1 MQNNVYKLRAHH
13 GLCAYFFKGKGYSE
27 EFTAHMAEVIKALQA
42 DATVCLVDSV
52 DVICEKCPNNKAG
65 VCETAE
71 LVEGYDKKTLEYC
84 GLQPNDVLSF
94 ADFQKRVLE
103 RIIFAGEREKIC
115 GNCQWSS
122 ICRLE
127 TDEDK

>member
-1 MQNNVYKLRAHH
+1 MNLFDLTGKVALVTGGAHSIGFGIGV
-13 GLCAYFFKGKGYSE
+13 GLA
-27 EFTAHMAEVIKALQA
+27 QA
-42 DATVCLVDSV
+42 GATVCLVDSV

-84 GLQPNDVLSF
+84 GLQLNDVLSF
-94 ADFQKRVLE
+94 ADYQKRVLE

-127 TDEDK
+127 TSEDK